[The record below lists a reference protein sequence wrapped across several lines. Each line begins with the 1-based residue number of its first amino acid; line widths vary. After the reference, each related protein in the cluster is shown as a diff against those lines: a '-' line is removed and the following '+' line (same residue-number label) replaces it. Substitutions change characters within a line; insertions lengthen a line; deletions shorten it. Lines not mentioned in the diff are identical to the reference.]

1 MDFRKNRPI
10 IVKTFKKK
18 CKKTKKVIE
27 FMSVEF
33 RKEIWLRH
41 TDLGIISIQIAH
53 KAMRWI
59 EITKEASAK
68 KDEGEKS
75 GADTQSIPFRSL
87 EKGKPV
93 KD

>member
-41 TDLGIISIQIAH
+41 TDLGIISI
-53 KAMRWI
+53 
-59 EITKEASAK
+59 
-68 KDEGEKS
+68 
-75 GADTQSIPFRSL
+75 
-87 EKGKPV
+87 
-93 KD
+93 